1 MTKEVKLT
9 REGLE
14 KIKSEHEE
22 LISVRRKEVAERIK
36 EARAFGDISENAEYD
51 AAKNEQAELEEQI
64 LKLENMMRQAK
75 IIEESRTGRGK
86 VNVGS
91 KVTVKDI
98 KKDKE
103 MIYTILGAAEA
114 DPFEGKIS
122 NESAIG
128 AGLIGHKK
136 GDEVEIETPA
146 GIKVFEIVDIDRL
159 K

>member
-9 REGLE
+9 REGFE
-14 KIKSEHEE
+14 KIKNEHEE
-22 LISVRRKEVAERIK
+22 LVSVRRKEVAERIK

-75 IIEESRTGRGK
+75 IIEESHTGRGK

-91 KVTVKDI
+91 KVTIKDI
-98 KKDKE
+98 KADKE
-103 MIYTILGAAEA
+103 IIYTILGAAEA

-136 GDEVEIETPA
+136 GDEVEIETPS
-146 GIKVFEIVDIDRL
+146 GTKVFEIIDIDRL